1 MQEDNLKTKAKGYS
15 NLEVLELVGTDMD
28 ALNAFVNA
36 VRANTFITF
45 NEHFSADFSLFFKKC
60 FAVIDNKQKDLS
72 IAYKQLAINE
82 VAELWKEV
90 FEIRKTQLS
99 FLFESKSLDVTIDT
113 LSDIEQI
120 QYHLMYRYGD
130 KLGGYQAI
138 ASLNPEEAI
147 KLLKVF
153 DSLADKEVE
162 AIKKMSQSKRKSK

>member
-1 MQEDNLKTKAKGYS
+1 MEKCNLETKAKGYS

-28 ALNAFVNA
+28 ALNAFINA

-45 NEHFSADFSLFFKKC
+45 NENFSADFSLFFKKC

-99 FLFESKSLDVTIDT
+99 FLFENKSIDINIDN
-113 LSDIEQI
+113 LSDLERV
-120 QYHLMYRYGD
+120 QYLLMYKFGD

-138 ASLNPEEAI
+138 ASLNPEETI
-147 KLLKVF
+147 KLWNIF
-153 DSLADKEVE
+153 NSITDKEVE